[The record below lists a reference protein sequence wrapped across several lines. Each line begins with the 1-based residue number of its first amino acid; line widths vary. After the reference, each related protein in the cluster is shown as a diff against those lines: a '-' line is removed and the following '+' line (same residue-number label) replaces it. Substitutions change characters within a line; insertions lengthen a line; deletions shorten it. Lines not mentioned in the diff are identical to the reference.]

1 MKHETKAH
9 ESLASSHAFRDE
21 VEAIVGGNNNVI
33 SGHKEHDG
41 MFNNSKTS

>member
-1 MKHETKAH
+1 MKHEMKAH

-41 MFNNSKTS
+41 SLPPSKAS